1 MTLTPPRRGVRSQL
15 KLAAEVPPESEGLMS
30 ARALAIATWSLVI
43 AVIAGAGAGIP
54 AGLAVAA
61 DTSGQTLPILVG
73 ILSGLAAASLAGLTV
88 VGGLHSLVP
97 KR

>member
-1 MTLTPPRRGVRSQL
+1 MTLTPARRGARPQL
-15 KLAAEVPPESEGLMS
+15 KYAAGPEVDSDRFMS
-30 ARALAIATWSLVI
+30 ARALTISTLSFVL

-61 DTSGQTLPILVG
+61 DARGQALPIIVG
-73 ILSGLAAASLAGLTV
+73 ILSGLAAACLAGLTV
-88 VGGLHSLVP
+88 AGCLHTLVA